1 MSLGMNCVNVMM
13 KTIPKI
19 AAFAVLVFGGSSRC
33 SAVQVTHLVA
43 DAQYAQE
50 LGAMIGWEP
59 YGTNDIKVWLE
70 FSPHYQLARFNE
82 CDLKIVSKGP
92 NLADENSDG
101 PTLVAAKLLPTKLTS
116 DRVVFTFTV
125 SRDFVKTSSLTL
137 IVGDDTNSDYY
148 IFPAKDFVKA
158 PPAFTFI
165 GVPRTMSTNTF
176 EDVGGLKKVITLDV
190 LTAGDFS
197 LPQEGVSFYA
207 NWPWPPLGAKYRI
220 TAGYEQ
226 HGQAMIFDYRQIK

>member
-1 MSLGMNCVNVMM
+1 MNCVNVMM

-70 FSPHYQLARFNE
+70 FSPHYQLARFKE
-82 CDLKIVSKGP
+82 CDLKIVSDGP

-101 PTLVAAKLLPTKLTS
+101 PMLVSTKLPPTQLTN
-116 DRVVFTFTV
+116 DRVVFFFAV
-125 SRDFVKTSSLTL
+125 SREFVAKSSLRL
-137 IVGDDTNSDYY
+137 VVGDETNTAYY
-148 IFPAKDFVKA
+148 VFPAKAFVKA

-165 GVPRTMSTNTF
+165 GVPRTISTNSF
-176 EDVGGLKKVITLDV
+176 EDVGGLKRVIKVYV
-190 LTAGDFS
+190 LTAGGFG
-197 LPQEGVSFYA
+197 LPQENVSFYA
-207 NWPWPPLGAKYRI
+207 NWPWPALGARYWI
-220 TAGYEQ
+220 SAVYEQ